1 MIPKPEQERLAALLG
16 ETLLS
21 EPEAPAEWEC
31 CGSECGEACIQTL
44 YAHDKAAYQA
54 QQRRLRQL
62 AEAQQA
68 V

>member
-16 ETLLS
+16 ETLLP

-44 YAHDKAAYQA
+44 YANDKAAYQA
-54 QQRRLRQL
+54 QQRRLQQL